1 MYEPLCP
8 CMSFWN
14 VLTEIELTK
23 EQKEQRRMLAAK
35 DLEAGMSQAD
45 VARKYG
51 VDNSNV
57 SRWDKA
63 RKENGLEGLR
73 STTSSGRPSKIGPD
87 EKEELVEILKKGA
100 TESGFQTDV
109 WTGKRVSKLI
119 KDRFKVEYHF
129 KHMPKL
135 LRRLGFRQI
144 KPKRKP
150 HEQNEEARKEWLET
164 TWEYVKKTRRWC
176 HSYIC

>member
-1 MYEPLCP
+1 MYEPLYP

-14 VLTEIELTK
+14 LLTEVKLTK
-23 EQKEQRRMLAAK
+23 KQKEQRRIMAAK

-51 VDNSNV
+51 VDDSNV

-63 RKENGLEGLR
+63 RKEKGIEGLR
-73 STTSSGRPSKIGPD
+73 STTSSGRPSKLGSD
-87 EKEELVEILKKGA
+87 EKKELVEILEKGA
-100 TESGFQTDV
+100 IESGFETDV

-119 KDRFKVEYHF
+119 KDRFGVEYHF
-129 KHMPKL
+129 KHIPRL
-135 LRRLGFRQI
+135 LRQLGFRQI

-150 HEQNEEARKEWLET
+150 HEQNEEVRKEWLDT
-164 TWEYVKKTRRWC
+164 TREYVKKN
-176 HSYIC
+176 